1 MQVMKDEEFAN
12 KLYCI
17 TVLYKLLL
25 LTYFMIPFSTL
36 FLFLT
41 VPHFSLRMSSCEK
54 FKTSLKACLVFNEYQ
69 AK

>member
-41 VPHFSLRMSSCEK
+41 APHFSLRMSSCEK
-54 FKTSLKACLVFNEYQ
+54 FKTSLKACLAFNEYQ